1 SIRCSFQGAG
11 KRGSR
16 RTEPVE
22 TLRTRDSW
30 RTPTPSWERNNFG
43 LQEPCISS
51 KQRDSFDDTRR
62 RDDFIGWIRT
72 KVELRAFPS
81 NFETDWND
89 YHMSQKVSE
98 FLAVEIHLEPLELNY
113 IPKFPENA
121 RGYCKP
127 FVRH

>member
-1 SIRCSFQGAG
+1 MENYYAP
-11 KRGSR
+11 
-16 RTEPVE
+16 EN
-22 TLRTRDSW
+22 D
-30 RTPTPSWERNNFG
+30 PTPSWERNNFG

-72 KVELRAFPS
+72 KVELSAFPS

-98 FLAVEIHLEPLELNY
+98 FLAVEIHLELLELN
-113 IPKFPENA
+113 
-121 RGYCKP
+121 
-127 FVRH
+127 